1 MTTRTI
7 TLPVVHAYALARRV
21 METRIWERKTRAPW
35 RHGADIASELLQQS
49 PLLARVYVAGMAA
62 GLPSEFQ
69 KPRRVRTR
77 RDRLWQR
84 IEAEGRARVA
94 QSPRPLTLR
103 AAVIEV
109 VRERPEWYRA
119 YARAPRG

>member
-1 MTTRTI
+1 
-7 TLPVVHAYALARRV
+7 
-21 METRIWERKTRAPW
+21 
-35 RHGADIASELLQQS
+35 LQQS
-49 PLLARVYVAGMAA
+49 PLLARLYLAGMAA
-62 GLPSEFQ
+62 GLPPEFQ
-69 KPRRVRTR
+69 KPRPVRTR

-84 IEAEGRARVA
+84 IDAEARARIA
-94 QSPRPLTLR
+94 QSARPLTLR

>member
-7 TLPVVHAYALARRV
+7 TLPVAHAYALARRV
-21 METRIWERKTRAPW
+21 METRIWEHKTRAPW
-35 RHGADIASELLQQS
+35 RHAADIATELLQQS
-49 PLLARVYVAGMAA
+49 PLLARLYVAGMAA
-62 GLPSEFQ
+62 GLPPEFQ
-69 KPRRVRTR
+69 KPRPVRTR

-84 IEAEGRARVA
+84 IDAEARARIA
-94 QSPRPLTLR
+94 RSPRPLTLR

-119 YARAPRG
+119 YARAPRR